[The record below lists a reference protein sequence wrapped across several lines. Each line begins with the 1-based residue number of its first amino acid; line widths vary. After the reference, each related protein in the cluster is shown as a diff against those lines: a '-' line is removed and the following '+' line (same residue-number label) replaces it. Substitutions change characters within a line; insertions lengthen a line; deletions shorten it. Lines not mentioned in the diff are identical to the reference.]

1 MYKTGKIVVIGQ
13 SDVKPEVLLS
23 IAKQLG
29 LDKKRFEL
37 YLEYEDAKKFNF
49 QKIQWQPTY
58 SLLMVGPMPHSGSGK
73 GDYMLSQKYQLE
85 QIELDE
91 KIQKLKA
98 ALAEGKQSVED
109 ARKWIEIV
117 KQYSEPTELTAELLN
132 NMIDKIVVHEAIKY
146 ENGFREQ
153 KIEIYYRF
161 VGKID

>member
-1 MYKTGKIVVIGQ
+1 
-13 SDVKPEVLLS
+13 
-23 IAKQLG
+23 
-29 LDKKRFEL
+29 
-37 YLEYEDAKKFNF
+37 
-49 QKIQWQPTY
+49 
-58 SLLMVGPMPHSGSGK
+58 
-73 GDYMLSQKYQLE
+73 MLSQKYQLE

-98 ALAEGKQSVED
+98 ALAESKQSVED

-132 NMIDKIVVHEAIKY
+132 NMIDNEAIKY

>member
-1 MYKTGKIVVIGQ
+1 M
-13 SDVKPEVLLS
+13 
-23 IAKQLG
+23 
-29 LDKKRFEL
+29 
-37 YLEYEDAKKFNF
+37 YEDRVSERITEYNFN
-49 QKIQWQPTY
+49 
-58 SLLMVGPMPHSGSGK
+58 
-73 GDYMLSQKYQLE
+73 MLSQKYQLE

-98 ALAEGKQSVED
+98 ALAESKQSVED

>member
-1 MYKTGKIVVIGQ
+1 
-13 SDVKPEVLLS
+13 
-23 IAKQLG
+23 
-29 LDKKRFEL
+29 
-37 YLEYEDAKKFNF
+37 
-49 QKIQWQPTY
+49 
-58 SLLMVGPMPHSGSGK
+58 
-73 GDYMLSQKYQLE
+73 MLSQKYQLE

-98 ALAEGKQSVED
+98 ALAESKQSVED

-132 NMIDKIVVHEAIKY
+132 NMIDNEAIKY

-153 KIEIYYRF
+153 KIEIYSRF

>member
-1 MYKTGKIVVIGQ
+1 MV
-13 SDVKPEVLLS
+13 
-23 IAKQLG
+23 
-29 LDKKRFEL
+29 
-37 YLEYEDAKKFNF
+37 
-49 QKIQWQPTY
+49 
-58 SLLMVGPMPHSGSGK
+58 SLFSV
-73 GDYMLSQKYQLE
+73 DMLSQKYQLE

>member
-1 MYKTGKIVVIGQ
+1 MRILEEFWYGNIEPTEYDTSSNKEYK
-13 SDVKPEVLLS
+13 
-23 IAKQLG
+23 
-29 LDKKRFEL
+29 
-37 YLEYEDAKKFNF
+37 
-49 QKIQWQPTY
+49 
-58 SLLMVGPMPHSGSGK
+58 
-73 GDYMLSQKYQLE
+73 KYQLE